1 LIGGAVFAICF
12 GNRLIEEGWN
22 DARASVFDDGAW
34 SLFVGLIA
42 SVALALVMKSG
53 HWLSREAG
61 EVDED

>member
-34 SLFVGLIA
+34 SLFVGLFA
-42 SVALALVMKSG
+42 SVALALVY
-53 HWLSREAG
+53 
-61 EVDED
+61 EVRALALA